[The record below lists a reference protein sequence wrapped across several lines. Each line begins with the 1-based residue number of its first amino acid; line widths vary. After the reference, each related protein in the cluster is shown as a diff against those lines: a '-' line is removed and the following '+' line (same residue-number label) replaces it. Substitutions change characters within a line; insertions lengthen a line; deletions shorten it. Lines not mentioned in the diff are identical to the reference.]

1 MANTYTIF
9 ISHSWK
15 YDSKYND
22 LRNLLDKRTYFS
34 YEALEATK
42 NTPINSEN
50 ATYIKKVLKVRI
62 KNSIIVLA
70 LAGIYA
76 SYSEWM
82 KWEIDTALELGIPIV
97 GVAPWGQINL
107 SQYVVNGAVEIV
119 RWNTEPI
126 VTAIRKHA
134 KN

>member
-50 ATYIKKVLKVRI
+50 ATYIKKVLKERI
-62 KNSIIVLA
+62 KNSNIVLA

-82 KWEIDTALELGIPIV
+82 KWEIDTA
-97 GVAPWGQINL
+97 
-107 SQYVVNGAVEIV
+107 
-119 RWNTEPI
+119 
-126 VTAIRKHA
+126 
-134 KN
+134 

>member
-9 ISHSWK
+9 ISHSWS
-15 YDSKYND
+15 YDSEYTD
-22 LRNLLDKRTYFS
+22 LINLLDKRTYFN

-42 NTPINSEN
+42 KTPINSEN
-50 ATYIKKVLKVRI
+50 ATYIKKVLKERI
-62 KNSIIVLA
+62 KNSNIVLA

-76 SYSEWM
+76 SHSEWM
-82 KWEIDTALELGIPIV
+82 KWEIDTALELGIPII

-107 SQYVVNGAVEIV
+107 SQYVVKGSKEIV

-126 VTAIRKHA
+126 VNAIRKHA
-134 KN
+134 K